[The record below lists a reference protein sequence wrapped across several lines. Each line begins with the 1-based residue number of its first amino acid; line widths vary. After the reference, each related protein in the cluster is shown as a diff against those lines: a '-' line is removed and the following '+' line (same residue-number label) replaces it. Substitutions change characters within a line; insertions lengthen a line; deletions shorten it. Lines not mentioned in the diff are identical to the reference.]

1 MGSFPRVQ
9 AACQVH
15 VLAGQQQHDG
25 QAVCASSAPPPA
37 ALARLHGRTRRQLL
51 AAGHVMSPLLANR
64 EGGRVYNCCFVFL
77 VCVFVFF
84 FFFFFF
90 FFAFST
96 LLPFAQFVYLLV
108 LFGLGSS
115 SFLFLF
121 LLPCSDI
128 TPLFKKSKTRK
139 KREERKKKEK
149 EKMQVELIN

>member
-15 VLAGQQQHDG
+15 VLAGEQQHDG

-64 EGGRVYNCCFVFL
+64 EGGRVYNCSFVFL
-77 VCVFVFF
+77 VCIFVFF
-84 FFFFFF
+84 FFFV
-90 FFAFST
+90 FST

-108 LFGLGSS
+108 LFGLESS
-115 SFLFLF
+115 SFFVFVF

-128 TPLFKKSKTRK
+128 TTLS
-139 KREERKKKEK
+139 
-149 EKMQVELIN
+149 